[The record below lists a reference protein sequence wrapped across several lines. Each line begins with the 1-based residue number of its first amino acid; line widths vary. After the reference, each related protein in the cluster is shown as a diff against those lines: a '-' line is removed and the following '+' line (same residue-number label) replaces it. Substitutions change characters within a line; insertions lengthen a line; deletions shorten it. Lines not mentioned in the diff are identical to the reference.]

1 MDIPAE
7 IPLETSPACA
17 IVQPVVQDILV
28 QPEPLSPINDLCST
42 ICSCPS
48 DDSCLGY
55 LIDSQNQRHELQ
67 SVPESYLDDE
77 KSTSLEEL
85 LNSNEAFKF
94 SRQQRYKV
102 ASILASSL
110 LQLQTT
116 PWLPS
121 QLDKKNIFFY
131 RDGQDILFDRPY
143 IRHSFYSSRMATSK
157 EQTTSPSLPARFAAR
172 NSLNSLGTL
181 LLELCFGK
189 PVEKCELRKYHL
201 GADGQAHERTNWST
215 TRDWAELVGEEDPRL
230 EHVINCCVFD
240 VLSLQQKPDWQSEV
254 FVQAV
259 YVSIVEPLEQ
269 LIEKWRP
276 AFRMRRD
283 E

>member
-7 IPLETSPACA
+7 FPLETRPACA
-17 IVQPVVQDILV
+17 VVQAVVQDIHV
-28 QPEPLSPINDLCST
+28 EPEPTTPIKDLCST
-42 ICSCPS
+42 IFSCPS
-48 DDSCLGY
+48 NASCLGY
-55 LIDSQNQRHELQ
+55 LMDSQNQRHELQ
-67 SVPESYLDDE
+67 FVPESYLDDE

-85 LNSNEAFKF
+85 LNSNEACKF

-116 PWLPS
+116 PWLQS

-131 RDGQDILFDRPY
+131 RDGQDILFDKPY
-143 IRHSFYSSRMATSK
+143 IRHSFYSSKRATPK
-157 EQTTSPSLPARFAAR
+157 EQATSPSLPARFAAR
-172 NSLNSLGTL
+172 NSLNNLGTL

-201 GADGQAHERTNWST
+201 GADGQAHEQTNWST

-240 VLSLQQKPDWQSEV
+240 VISLQQKPDWQSEV
-254 FVQAV
+254 FLQAV
-259 YVSIVEPLEQ
+259 YVSIVEPLEK
-269 LIEKWRP
+269 LIEKWQP
-276 AFRMRRD
+276 T
-283 E
+283 

>member
-7 IPLETSPACA
+7 FPFETRPACA
-17 IVQPVVQDILV
+17 VVQAVVQDIHV
-28 QPEPLSPINDLCST
+28 EPEPTTPIEDLCST
-42 ICSCPS
+42 IFSCPS
-48 DDSCLGY
+48 NASCLGY
-55 LIDSQNQRHELQ
+55 LMDSQNQRHELQ
-67 SVPESYLDDE
+67 FVPESYLEDE
-77 KSTSLEEL
+77 KSASLEEL

-143 IRHSFYSSRMATSK
+143 IRHSFYSTKTATPK

-172 NSLNSLGTL
+172 NSLNNLGTL

-189 PVEKCELRKYHL
+189 PVEKCELRKDHL
-201 GADGQAHERTNWST
+201 GADGQAHERTNWCT
-215 TRDWAELVGEEDPRL
+215 TRDWAEQVGEEDPRL

-240 VLSLQQKPDWQSEV
+240 VISLQQKPDWQSEV
-254 FVQAV
+254 FLQAV
-259 YVSIVEPLEQ
+259 YVSIVEPLEK
-269 LIEKWRP
+269 LTEKWQP
-276 AFRMRRD
+276 T
-283 E
+283 